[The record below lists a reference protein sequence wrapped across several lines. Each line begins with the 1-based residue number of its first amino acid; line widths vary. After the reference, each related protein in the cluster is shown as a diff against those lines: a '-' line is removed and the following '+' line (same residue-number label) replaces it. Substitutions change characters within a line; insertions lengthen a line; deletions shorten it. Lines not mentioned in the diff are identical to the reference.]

1 MFDRRLTLA
10 GIHAGAWKGEH
21 ALLVVGLLPLVA
33 HIEGTIMRMTSWFV
47 SLQRRLGSLK
57 GTKSRRTRQG
67 GTSCWLE
74 RLEDRIVPA
83 IITVTS
89 IADDLIVNGQVTL
102 REAIQAAN
110 TNSRVDGST
119 AGSGADTIQFAAGL
133 AGQTITLGGTQL
145 QITSPLTINGLGAT
159 QLSISGNNT
168 SRIFEVL
175 ADNSVTISGLTLTQG
190 KADNGGGIVN
200 SGILTISN
208 STISGNSVVYGG
220 GESARIN
227 GGGGVINN
235 SGNGGGIS
243 NLGTLTISNS
253 TIIGN
258 ATIFSS
264 GSESLLTN
272 SGNGGGISNLGTLTI
287 NNSTI
292 TGNNGSS
299 LFGLA
304 DNVSNSGNGGGVS
317 NSGTLTISNS
327 TISAN
332 SVQAIF
338 GLPANFSNSSNG
350 GGISNG
356 GTLTISNST
365 ISANNGSGISNF
377 ADTGNA
383 TVMVSTS
390 TISGNLAGGDG
401 GGIRN
406 FASTGNANVSLSTS
420 TISGNSAV
428 GDGGGVSN
436 FSDTGNAALTISNS
450 TISGNSVGNSRGGG
464 VSNLANTGTG
474 TLTLS
479 NSTISGNLAN
489 DGGGIFNNGT
499 LTLSNSTI
507 SANSA
512 AGIGGILNN
521 GNIPVSL
528 RSTIVANNFRD
539 NGFGQHIGDDL
550 NGSFRVE
557 YSLIRSRANATFVE
571 TVLGSNRYGVDP
583 LLGPLAENG
592 GPTLTH
598 ALLAGSPAINRGSNP
613 TPHSFDQRGLGF
625 VRAVGRTDIG
635 AFEVQQRGSYLVP
648 DLINPAKRQLIV
660 VGSQD
665 RDTISVAV
673 ASGKLNVTIN
683 GLKQS
688 YPAANI
694 VGIVVRGNDGND
706 TITLSSSVKIGG
718 ILDGGLGDD
727 ILTGSAGNDLLLGG
741 EGDDKLLGLGG
752 RDVLIGGDGH
762 DSLTGGLGD
771 DLLIGGATI
780 YDNST
785 AALLAI
791 QSEWT
796 SASDYATRAKN
807 LRQGL
812 TVAPRLSATE
822 IFDGFYDKLTADAG
836 TSGGLE
842 LLFFDEFD
850 LLTGVSAATE
860 QAVLVQ

>member
-1 MFDRRLTLA
+1 
-10 GIHAGAWKGEH
+10 
-21 ALLVVGLLPLVA
+21 
-33 HIEGTIMRMTSWFV
+33 MRMTLWFV
-47 SLQRRLGSLK
+47 SLQRRLGRLK
-57 GTKSRRTRQG
+57 GAKSRRSRRG
-67 GTSCWLE
+67 VTSCWLE
-74 RLEDRIVPA
+74 RLEERILPA

-89 IADDLIVNGQVTL
+89 AADNLVVDGQVTL

-110 TNSRVDGST
+110 TNLRVDGST

-175 ADNSVTISGLTLTQG
+175 AGNSVTISGLTLTQG

-220 GESARIN
+220 VGDIVN
-227 GGGGVINN
+227 
-235 SGNGGGIS
+235 
-243 NLGTLTISNS
+243 T
-253 TIIGN
+253 
-258 ATIFSS
+258 
-264 GSESLLTN
+264 
-272 SGNGGGISNLGTLTI
+272 GNGGGISNLGTLTI
-287 NNSTI
+287 NNSTVFSNSTI
-292 TGNNGSS
+292 FFNTTE
-299 LFGLA
+299 LA
-304 DNVSNSGNGGGVS
+304 DVVSNSGNGGGISNVGTLTISNSAISGNSAAGDINGGTNNIS
-317 NSGTLTISNS
+317 NSGNGGGIVSSGILTISNSTISDNSTNTVFGSANVGNGGGIVNSGILTISNSTISGNSTNGDGGGISNFAATGNATLTISNS

-332 SVQAIF
+332 SAIN
-338 GLPANFSNSSNG
+338 GG
-350 GGISNG
+350 GGISSNAVNTG
-356 GTLTISNST
+356 TATLTISNST
-365 ISANNGSGISNF
+365 ISANS
-377 ADTGNA
+377 A
-383 TVMVSTS
+383 
-390 TISGNLAGGDG
+390 SGNGG
-401 GGIRN
+401 GGISSLV
-406 FASTGNANVSLSTS
+406 FETGIST
-420 TISGNSAV
+420 
-428 GDGGGVSN
+428 
-436 FSDTGNAALTISNS
+436 LTISNS
-450 TISGNSVGNSRGGG
+450 TISGNNGGG
-464 VSNLANTGTG
+464 ISGRDATGTG
-474 TLTLS
+474 INTLTIS
-479 NSTISGNLAN
+479 NSTISGNNQFGSYWL
-489 DGGGIFNNGT
+489 GNNFT
-499 LTLSNSTI
+499 
-507 SANSA
+507 A
-512 AGIGGILNN
+512 
-521 GNIPVSL
+521 SL
-528 RSTIVANNFRD
+528 RSTIVAD
-539 NGFGQHIGDDL
+539 TVTVDGIVPGMGEDL
-550 NGSFRVE
+550 VGTFRVE
-557 YSLIRSRANATFVE
+557 YSLIRSRATATIVE
-571 TVLGSNRYGVDP
+571 TVPGSNRYGVDP

-648 DLINPAKRQLIV
+648 DLTNPAKRQLIV

-673 ASGKLNVTIN
+673 ASGKFNVTIN

-688 YPAANI
+688 YPVANI

-706 TITLSSSVKIGG
+706 TITLSSSGTIGG

-796 SASDYATRAKN
+796 SASNYATRAMN

-812 TVAPRLSATE
+812 TVTPRLSAAE
-822 IFDGFYDKLTADAG
+822 IFDGFYDELTADTGA
-836 TSGGLE
+836 TGGLE

>member
-1 MFDRRLTLA
+1 MQ
-10 GIHAGAWKGEH
+10 
-21 ALLVVGLLPLVA
+21 
-33 HIEGTIMRMTSWFV
+33 MTSWFV
-47 SLQRRLGSLK
+47 SLQRRFGSLK
-57 GTKSRRTRQG
+57 GAKNRRNRRG
-67 GTSCWLE
+67 GTSCWIE
-74 RLEDRIVPA
+74 RLEERIVPA

-89 IADDLIVNGQVTL
+89 AADNLVVDGQVTL

-110 TNSRVDGST
+110 TNLRVDGST

-133 AGQTITLGGTQL
+133 SGQTITLGGTQL

-175 ADNSVTISGLTLTQG
+175 AGNSVTISGLTLTQG
-190 KADNGGGIVN
+190 NADNGGGIIN

-208 STISGNSVVYGG
+208 STISGNSAIFGG
-220 GESARIN
+220 GENGN
-227 GGGGVINN
+227 GGGISNVGTLTINNSTISGNLANGGNSIIN

-243 NLGTLTISNS
+243 NVGTLTISNS
-253 TIIGN
+253 MISGN
-258 ATIFSS
+258 STQ
-264 GSESLLTN
+264 GGDGN
-272 SGNGGGISNLGTLTI
+272 GNGGNGGGINNFADVGNATLTI
-287 NNSTI
+287 N
-292 TGNNGSS
+292 
-299 LFGLA
+299 
-304 DNVSNSGNGGGVS
+304 
-317 NSGTLTISNS
+317 
-327 TISAN
+327 
-332 SVQAIF
+332 
-338 GLPANFSNSSNG
+338 
-350 GGISNG
+350 
-356 GTLTISNST
+356 
-365 ISANNGSGISNF
+365 
-377 ADTGNA
+377 
-383 TVMVSTS
+383 
-390 TISGNLAGGDG
+390 
-401 GGIRN
+401 
-406 FASTGNANVSLSTS
+406 
-420 TISGNSAV
+420 
-428 GDGGGVSN
+428 
-436 FSDTGNAALTISNS
+436 
-450 TISGNSVGNSRGGG
+450 
-464 VSNLANTGTG
+464 
-474 TLTLS
+474 

-489 DGGGIFNNGT
+489 GGNGGGIRNFADTGAVTLTVSNSTISGNFASQSGGISNFADIGNATLTINNSTISGNSASGEIGGIFNNGI
-499 LTLSNSTI
+499 LTISNSTI
-507 SANSA
+507 SENSS
-512 AGIGGILNN
+512 GFSSNHGGIFNN

-528 RSTIVANNFRD
+528 RSTIVANND
-539 NGFGQHIGDDL
+539 AALGTDDDL
-550 NGSFRVE
+550 SGSFRVE
-557 YSLIRSRANATFVE
+557 YSLIRSRASATIVE
-571 TVLGSNRYGVDP
+571 SVPGSNLYGVDP
-583 LLGPLAENG
+583 HLGPLAENG

-613 TPHSFDQRGLGF
+613 MPHSFDQRGLGF

-648 DLINPAKRQLIV
+648 DLTNPSKRQLIV

-673 ASGKLNVTIN
+673 ASGKFNVTIN

-688 YPAANI
+688 YPVANI

-706 TITLSSSVKIGG
+706 TITLSRGVTIGG

-762 DSLTGGLGD
+762 DSLTGGVGD

-780 YDNST
+780 YDHST

-796 SASDYATRAKN
+796 SASNYATRAMN

-812 TVAPRLSATE
+812 TVTPRLSATE
-822 IFDGFYDKLTADAG
+822 IFDGFFDQLNADRG
-836 TSGGLE
+836 TTGGLE

>member
-1 MFDRRLTLA
+1 
-10 GIHAGAWKGEH
+10 
-21 ALLVVGLLPLVA
+21 
-33 HIEGTIMRMTSWFV
+33 MRMTSWFV
-47 SLQRRLGSLK
+47 SLRRRLGSLK
-57 GTKSRRTRQG
+57 VTKSRRTRRI

-74 RLEDRIVPA
+74 RLEERIVPA

-89 IADDLIVNGQVTL
+89 AADNLVVDGQVTL

-175 ADNSVTISGLTLTQG
+175 AGNSVTISGLTLTQG
-190 KADNGGGIVN
+190 KADNGGGILN

-220 GESARIN
+220 GD
-227 GGGGVINN
+227 VIN
-235 SGNGGGIS
+235 
-243 NLGTLTISNS
+243 T
-253 TIIGN
+253 
-258 ATIFSS
+258 
-264 GSESLLTN
+264 
-272 SGNGGGISNLGTLTI
+272 GNGGGISNLGTLTI
-287 NNSTI
+287 NKSTVFGNSTI
-292 TGNNGSS
+292 FFNTT
-299 LFGLA
+299 GLA
-304 DNVSNSGNGGGVS
+304 DVVSNSGNGGGVS
-317 NSGTLTISNS
+317 NVGTLTINNS
-327 TISAN
+327 TISGN
-332 SVQAIF
+332 SATGEFIGAVNDI
-338 GLPANFSNSSNG
+338 NNSSNSGNG

-365 ISANNGSGISNF
+365 ISAN
-377 ADTGNA
+377 
-383 TVMVSTS
+383 STAQ
-390 TISGNLAGGDG
+390 TIGGVNIGDG
-401 GGIRN
+401 GGISN
-406 FASTGNANVSLSTS
+406 VAN
-420 TISGNSAV
+420 SGIAM
-428 GDGGGVSN
+428 
-436 FSDTGNAALTISNS
+436 LTISNS
-450 TISGNSVGNSRGGG
+450 TISGNSTNGFGGG
-464 VSNLANTGTG
+464 ISNTAG

-479 NSTISGNLAN
+479 NSTIAANLAGG
-489 DGGGIFNNGT
+489 GGGISNVGT
-499 LTLSNSTI
+499 LTISNSTI
-507 SANSA
+507 SANSVNNNS
-512 AGIGGILNN
+512 GGGISSNGTATVTITNSTISGNN
-521 GNIPVSL
+521 GGGIVRGAFDNSGINTLTVSTCTISGNNFCGISGSDPSFTASL
-528 RSTIVANNFRD
+528 RSTIVANTVTATLDGNVP
-539 NGFGQHIGDDL
+539 GSEDL
-550 NGSFRVE
+550 IGSFRVE
-557 YSLIRSRANATFVE
+557 YSLIESRANATFIE
-571 TVLGSNRYGVDP
+571 TVPGSNRYGVDP

-648 DLINPAKRQLIV
+648 DLTNPAKRQVIV

-688 YPAANI
+688 YPVANI

-706 TITLSSSVKIGG
+706 TITLSSSVKFGG
-718 ILDGGLGDD
+718 ILDGGRGDD
-727 ILTGSAGNDLLLGG
+727 TLTGSAGNDLLLGG
-741 EGDDKLLGLGG
+741 EGDDKLLGLAG

-762 DSLTGGLGD
+762 DSLTGGVGD
-771 DLLIGGATI
+771 DLMIGGATI

-791 QSEWT
+791 QAEWT
-796 SASDYATRAKN
+796 SASNYATRAKN

-812 TVAPRLSATE
+812 TVTPRLSATE
-822 IFDGFYDKLTADAG
+822 IFDGFYDKLTADTG
-836 TSGGLE
+836 TTGGLE